1 MPTAKPRYDSGGKW
15 KHRQWNEVEWENTK
29 KHLRNKLRPF
39 YPDKN
44 AKADPPFGHPA
55 DAWANSLLD
64 EAEEA
69 ISMMLRLR
77 RRLTNEELRA
87 ERKDLLSM
95 LNKADKRLSNLSHD
109 FDIMLG
115 VDADVLGCRDKI
127 RELIPRVEATE
138 ATIAKLPRA
147 KKLMDAQHDA
157 AVEMA
162 VRVLRVKNHGL
173 STAATAD
180 ADLGYFSDDVQILKI
195 IGDEI
200 GLRLAE
206 TTWKDTI
213 LEAKK
218 LTPGLQ

>member
-1 MPTAKPRYDSGGKW
+1 MPTAKPHYDSGGKW
-15 KHRQWNEVEWENTK
+15 KHRRWSEVEWEEVQK
-29 KHLRNKLRPF
+29 RLQEKLRPF

-55 DAWANSLLD
+55 DGWANFLLS
-64 EAEEA
+64 EAWGA
-69 ISMMLRLR
+69 VSMMLWLR

-87 ERKDLLSM
+87 ERKDLLST
-95 LNKADKRLSNLSHD
+95 LNKADKCLSKLSHD
-109 FDIMLG
+109 LDNMLG

-147 KKLMDAQHDA
+147 KKLRDAQHDA

-180 ADLGYFSDDVQILKI
+180 AGLGYFSDDVQILKI

-206 TTWKDTI
+206 TTWKDII

-218 LTPGLQ
+218 LATDLQ